1 MNASRVSNVKSVIL
15 TVAANNLEDVPREAF
30 TPGYIGGAFFLLMAI
45 AVVLLWRNMNKRLK
59 RLDEKFDPSSQPD
72 E

>member
-1 MNASRVSNVKSVIL
+1 MTTSRVSNVKSVII
-15 TVAANNLEDVPREAF
+15 TVAQNNLEDVPREAF
-30 TPGYIGGAFFLLMAI
+30 TPGYIGGAFFLIMAV

-59 RLDEKFDPSSQPD
+59 RLDEKFDTSSKHD